1 MQRPQVKQMDK
12 SSYTIHDL
20 PPSERPRERLQ
31 RHGVE
36 ALATAELLALLMGSG
51 ASGESIMITAQRLLA
66 EFGNLQNMASA
77 SVEELSKIKGIGIA
91 KAAQIKAAF
100 ELGRRLGDPDYNYK
114 GDPVQSP
121 EAAFISMQEKL
132 RGKKKEYF
140 YILCLD
146 TRNRVSSK
154 KQVSQGNL
162 DSSIVHP
169 REVFKDASV
178 IFVHNHPSGDLEPS
192 SEDVNLT
199 KRLVEAGELLGIPVL
214 DHIIVSDRGYT
225 SMKSRNLI

>member
-1 MQRPQVKQMDK
+1 MDK

-36 ALATAELLALLMGSG
+36 ALATAELLALLMGRG
-51 ASGESIMITAQRLLA
+51 ISGESVMITAQRLLA
-66 EFGNLQNMASA
+66 EFGNLQNMAAA
-77 SVEELSKIKGIGIA
+77 SVEELSKIKGIGVA
-91 KAAQIKAAF
+91 KASQIKAAF
-100 ELGRRLGDPDYNYK
+100 ELGRRRDDPDYNYK

-121 EAAFISMQEKL
+121 EAAFKSMQEKL
-132 RGKKKEYF
+132 RGKKKEHF
-140 YILCLD
+140 FILCLD

-169 REVFKDASV
+169 REVFKDAISSLASSV

-192 SEDVNLT
+192 SEDITLT